1 MKFASALLAV
11 AVAAGAAHGA
21 EAIRAGKWEIS
32 AQVQLPN
39 IPKLP
44 PGITLP
50 PGISMGAGGVNVTRT
65 TCLTESKPV
74 PDDIRPPHEQKG
86 DCKVE
91 KLDKQAGTVNW
102 ETTCKTPDATVHS
115 KGTAHYAGD
124 KMEATI
130 KTIVSN
136 AGGRPNESSQHMT
149 GRYLGPCDAK

>member
-1 MKFASALLAV
+1 MKFVSALLAV

-32 AQVQLPN
+32 AQVQVPN

-44 PGITLP
+44 PGIILP

-86 DCKVE
+86 DCKIE

-130 KTIVSN
+130 RNIVSN
-136 AGGRPNESSQHMT
+136 AGGRPNETSQHMT